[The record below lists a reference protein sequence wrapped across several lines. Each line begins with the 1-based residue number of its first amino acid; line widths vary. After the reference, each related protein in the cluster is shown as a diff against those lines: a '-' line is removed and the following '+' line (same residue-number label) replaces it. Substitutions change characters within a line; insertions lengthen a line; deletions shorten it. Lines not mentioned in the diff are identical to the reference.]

1 LKLLLAIDTSA
12 GTSAAVLDG
21 ERLLSY
27 SFFEDPFGHAENIGM
42 AISKALTEA
51 GVSAGQITAVAIGR
65 GPAPYTGLRVGMA
78 AGLGFATARGIQAI
92 GVITLD
98 ALALANPI
106 GKILVTFDAKR
117 KELFARTYIDGVASS
132 EAWVMNPTELE
143 NFEDHLRITQSC
155 NAELVGRYAVFA
167 SQNGID
173 LTDVSALYLRSPD
186 VSPSAPKKVSG

>member
-1 LKLLLAIDTSA
+1 MLLAIDTSA

-21 ERLLSY
+21 ESLLSY

-42 AISKALTEA
+42 AISQVLNEA
-51 GVSAGQITAVAIGR
+51 GVSAAQITSVAIGR

-78 AGLGFATARGIQAI
+78 AGLGFATARGIPAF

-98 ALALANPI
+98 ALALANPS

-117 KELFARTYIDGVASS
+117 KELFARTYLDGVATS
-132 EAWVMNPTELE
+132 EPWVMDPIELE
-143 NFEDHLRITQSC
+143 NFDDYRRITQSC
-155 NAELVGRYAVFA
+155 NAELVGRFAVYAA
-167 SQNGID
+167 ANGLD
-173 LTDVSALYLRSPD
+173 LSDVSALYLRSPD

>member
-78 AGLGFATARGIQAI
+78 AGLGFATARGIQAL

-143 NFEDHLRITQSC
+143 NFQDHLRITQSC

>member
-1 LKLLLAIDTSA
+1 MLLAIDTSA

-21 ERLLSY
+21 KKLLSY
-27 SFFEDPFGHAENIGM
+27 SFFEDPFGHAENIGI
-42 AISKALTEA
+42 AISQVLNEA
-51 GVSAGQITAVAIGR
+51 GISAAQITSVAIGR

-78 AGLGFATARGIQAI
+78 AGLGFATARGIQAL

-143 NFEDHLRITQSC
+143 NFQDHLRITQSC